1 MSSSSNIRISY
12 AYDSDT
18 DSLISIAKALKGRAY
33 QCPEC
38 RAVLKKRAGEYR
50 REHFYHPRDSKCS
63 ISEETSL
70 HFGAKLFLKEC
81 LVENKP
87 VEISFPT
94 CILPENEFKSL
105 LAKEEIEKIQI
116 PVRRFLPDPL
126 IIHKNECGIDG
137 SSFKADVISKNPQRE
152 IVMIWEI
159 LVSHAIDQDKRRW
172 LNENGLPYLE
182 LKPAE
187 KGFDEFSFEVA
198 SFGNLSC
205 LKPETFKL
213 ASLIDIY
220 QNELHGPFAERFLRY
235 FLDNIEELV
244 FDQLISN
251 MSNSMI
257 PSDYDLSCHVEDVN
271 KFFKEHE
278 SFEIWQTY
286 FKGQKLEEFSYVP
299 LKDIKLEE
307 SKYGP
312 APKFNGRYYADS
324 KLNLCGETFIKFA
337 ERFAGMMGR
346 VDANGRLRSISTSV
360 FFKDFTKVRI
370 EIGDEEFE
378 CLEMAN
384 LQFLVFDNSNPKDPH
399 YRIQMPDENMD
410 AGFAKQPR
418 LDFPADLFV
427 DFLKDLIT
435 IAKIDLIVGMPSKA
449 NYEYVYGLRI
459 TGIYSIKAFNLGMR
473 KAVFDSLKQIFFCP
487 PPRTTGD

>member
-1 MSSSSNIRISY
+1 MGSSSYIRISY
-12 AYDSDT
+12 AYDPEI
-18 DSLISIAKALKGRAY
+18 DSLISIAKATKGKAY

-38 RAVLKKRAGEYR
+38 RAVLRKRAGEYR
-50 REHFYHPRDSKCS
+50 REHFYHPKDSKCS

-70 HFGAKLFLKEC
+70 HYGAKLYLKER
-81 LVENKP
+81 LVDNRP

-94 CILPENEFKSL
+94 SILPGNEFRAL

-126 IIHKNECGIDG
+126 IIHKNEGEIDG
-137 SSFKADVISKNPQRE
+137 SSFKADVISKNPQRD
-152 IVMIWEI
+152 ILMIWEI
-159 LVSHAIDQDKRRW
+159 LVSHEIEPDKRRW
-172 LNENGLPYLE
+172 LDENGMPYLE

-205 LKPETFKL
+205 LKPEAFKL

-220 QNELHGPFAERFLRY
+220 QNELQGPFAERFLRY

-251 MSNSMI
+251 MSHSIN
-257 PSDYDLSCHVEDVN
+257 PSDHQIPCHVEGVN
-271 KFFKEHE
+271 KFFKTHE
-278 SFEIWQTY
+278 TFEIWQTY
-286 FKGQKLEEFSYVP
+286 FKDPKPEEFSYVP
-299 LKDIKLEE
+299 LKEIKLEE

-312 APKFNGRYYADS
+312 APKFNGRYYANS

-337 ERFAGMMGR
+337 ERFAGMMSR
-346 VDANGRLRSISTSV
+346 ADLNGKLRSISTSV
-360 FFKDFTKVRI
+360 FFKDFTKAMI
-370 EIGDEEFE
+370 EIGDKEFE
-378 CLEMAN
+378 CLEMDN

-399 YRIQMPDENMD
+399 YRIQMPDKNMD
-410 AGFAKQPR
+410 TGFAKKPR
-418 LDFPADLFV
+418 LDFPAELFV
-427 DFLKDLIT
+427 DFLKDLMT
-435 IAKIDLIVGMPSKA
+435 IAKIDLIVGMRSNA
-449 NYEYVYGLRI
+449 SYESVYGLKI
-459 TGIYSIKAFNLGMR
+459 SGIYSIKAFNLWMR

-487 PPRTTGD
+487 PPRTAGD